1 MILRREG
8 REKTLN
14 ETYVKGLFGLDGKR
28 AVVTGASSGIGRGVA
43 VSLANFGAKVALLG
57 RNPEGLKETE
67 RLVKE
72 AGGVSESC
80 IVDVSDQAAVDRF
93 YDEYFEKHGGVDIL
107 VANAGVN
114 IRGEY
119 SDTTMAEVD
128 TLFNTNFKGVLYQV
142 LRAGEAM
149 KKQRS
154 GNIVIMSSINGISA
168 MPNLAIYSSVK
179 YALEGLTRA
188 VAGSLA
194 EYGVRVNSC
203 APGVVLTAINEKIY
217 AVEENLTKKMEAIP
231 MRKIG
236 YPKDIGDTVAA
247 MVSDAFGFMTG
258 ATVLVD
264 GGEHLRAKQPQA
276 KK

>member
-1 MILRREG
+1 MN
-8 REKTLN
+8 EK
-14 ETYVKGLFGLDGKR
+14 YVNSLFSLDGKK
-28 AVVTGASSGIGRGVA
+28 AIVTGASSGIGRGVA
-43 VSLANFGAKVALLG
+43 ISLANFGAEVALLG
-57 RNPEGLKETE
+57 RNTKGLQETADQIAA
-67 RLVKE
+67 
-72 AGGVSESC
+72 AGGISESYR
-80 IVDVSDQAAVDRF
+80 VDVSKKEEVDAF
-93 YDEYFEKHGGVDIL
+93 YDAYFEKYEGVDIL

-119 SDTTMAEVD
+119 METTMEEVD
-128 TLFNTNFKGVLYQV
+128 ILLNTNFKGVLYNV
-142 LRAGEAM
+142 LRAGEKM
-149 KKQRS
+149 KERCT

-194 EYGVRVNSC
+194 EFGVRVNSC
-203 APGVVLTAINEKIY
+203 APGVVLTAINENIY
-217 AVEENLTKKMEAIP
+217 AVQENLEKKMEAIP

-258 ATVLVD
+258 TTVLVD
-264 GGEHLRAKQPQA
+264 GGEHLRAKQPQ
-276 KK
+276 KQ

>member
-1 MILRREG
+1 MN
-8 REKTLN
+8 EK
-14 ETYVKGLFGLDGKR
+14 YVNSLFSLDGKK
-28 AVVTGASSGIGRGVA
+28 AIVTGASSGIGRGVA
-43 VSLANFGAKVALLG
+43 VSLANFGAEVALLG
-57 RNPEGLKETE
+57 RNMKGLQETADQIAA
-67 RLVKE
+67 V
-72 AGGVSESC
+72 GGISESYR
-80 IVDVSDQAAVDRF
+80 VDVSKKEEVDSF
-93 YDEYFEKHGGVDIL
+93 YDTYYEKHGGVDIL

-119 SDTTMAEVD
+119 METTMAEVD
-128 TLFNTNFKGVLYQV
+128 TLLNTNFKGVLYNV
-142 LRAGEAM
+142 LRAGEKM
-149 KKQRS
+149 KERRT

-194 EYGVRVNSC
+194 EFGVRVNSC
-203 APGVVLTAINEKIY
+203 APGVVLTAINENIY
-217 AVEENLTKKMEAIP
+217 AVPENLEKKMEAIP

-258 ATVLVD
+258 TTVLVD
-264 GGEHLRAKQPQA
+264 GGEHLRAKQPQ
-276 KK
+276 KQ